1 MDFATA
7 TLTALSGS
15 PLADARVRATVLSA
29 ATALAERTGVKIV
42 RLEAT
47 DRSIEATLEAE
58 EVVAVVFA
66 AELRRMTN
74 DWWRARHPDETL
86 WGESNDWESP

>member
-1 MDFATA
+1 MDYATA
-7 TLTALSGS
+7 SLTALSGA

-47 DRSIEATLEAE
+47 DDAVHAVLEAE

-66 AELRRMTN
+66 AELRRLTN
-74 DWWRARHPDETL
+74 DWWRARHPGESL
-86 WGESNDWESP
+86 WGEANDWGNA